1 MASGYLLWPG
11 TKRSGLEPL
20 ALLNTSFWDQKG
32 YLPSMGLGL
41 RAQSWLGPCLTA
53 GLALLL
59 APGPWDLFLG
69 QAGAIFGIGL
79 GLWAGFRCS
88 NVNRRKWEQMAGGFQ
103 SAGPAGSML
112 FLGPF

>member
-1 MASGYLLWPG
+1 MWQCAWDTRAPG
-11 TKRSGLEPL
+11 SEAWAWLAGTFSGL
-20 ALLNTSFWDQKG
+20 G
-32 YLPSMGLGL
+32 YLPAMGRGL

-88 NVNRRKWEQMAGGFQ
+88 NVNRRKREQMAGGFQ